1 MNIKEHYKQILNSQL
16 NENDH
21 PIGRFSSA
29 SEGVSDI
36 KREIAKIKRRM
47 SPDGNERERDPNTDE
62 FDRLERRLKELHKQ
76 LKGM

>member
-1 MNIKEHYKQILNSQL
+1 MNLKEYFKQRLLNIL

-29 SEGVSDI
+29 SKGVSDI
-36 KREIAKIKRRM
+36 KRAIAKIERRM
-47 SPDGNERERDPNTDE
+47 SPDGNERERDPSTDE

-76 LKGM
+76 LKSM